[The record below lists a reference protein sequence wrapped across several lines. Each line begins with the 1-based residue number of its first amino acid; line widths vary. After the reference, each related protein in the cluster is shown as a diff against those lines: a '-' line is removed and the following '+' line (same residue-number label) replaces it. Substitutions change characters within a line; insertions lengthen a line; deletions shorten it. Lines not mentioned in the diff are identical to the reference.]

1 MVVSLNWLKE
11 YVDLDKKITVKEI
24 VDRLTMTGTKVEKYE
39 KFGEK
44 TQKVYTARVDNIKVH
59 PEDEKLYII
68 DLNFGDS
75 KCSAVAKIPDIEVG
89 DIVPVAIPGAK
100 VIGKEIKVGLVKGIK
115 SNCMICHI
123 LDLGLDPKTFPW
135 VKPSG
140 LISFPKDVELGKDIN
155 EILGLGDYIIEFE
168 ITPNRPDCMSV
179 EGIARELAVT
189 FNKPYKTLWQDIEP
203 KFNKVEK
210 LQKLSIKVESK
221 NCNRYIMNVANDVNV
236 KESPYNMQLKLIK
249 CGIRPINNIVDITNY
264 VMLELGQP
272 LHAFDYDKVDEKII
286 VRQAKD
292 DERVTTLD
300 GANYN
305 LNSDD
310 LVISDSNKAIA
321 LAGIMGGQNSMI
333 DSKTHNIAIES
344 ANFVRGCIRNTSR
357 KIKLR
362 TDASNIY
369 EKGIAC
375 DLTIHALNRVCD
387 LLNKTNSAK
396 VNYDAIDIYQNYQ
409 KQNEIKLDY
418 DKINRVIGENISKED
433 IKRYLNSL
441 SIKVVNDVAYA
452 PYFRVDLDIIEDI
465 AEEVVRLYGYDRL
478 KSTLPKA
485 SQTFGKKTYEQK
497 AEDNL
502 KNLARA
508 CGYNEIYTYTFFS
521 KDLLD
526 RMNVEKTS
534 PLRDCIKVLNPL
546 SQDFEY
552 MRTTA
557 MPLMLEALEK
567 NYTKKNTTV
576 KLFELGKIFLGSQN
590 ILKHELAE
598 EELMYTFGAYDS
610 ENNLDYYDI
619 KADIENIL
627 NYFRIFENDVDISRY
642 NETSEYH
649 PGMSAK
655 ITVGKDVIAVFGK
668 LSPIVQKNYIL
679 PENTYIGWID
689 FDMILKYAKKKL
701 YFVEL
706 PKYPVV
712 ERDIAFVIEDDIASF
727 DIINTIKNADKSVIE
742 SVELFDVYQGK
753 QIEKGKKSMA
763 YRIRLRS
770 KEKTLKDQDITEI
783 MNKIVKSLEDKY
795 MIEIRK

>member
-11 YVDLDKKITVKEI
+11 YVDLDKKITVKEV
-24 VDRLTMTGTKVEKYE
+24 VDRLTMTGTKVEKYD

-44 TQKVYTARVDNIKVH
+44 TQKVYTARVENIKPH
-59 PEDEKLYII
+59 PEDDKLYII
-68 DLNFGDS
+68 ELNFGDS

-140 LISFPKDVELGKDIN
+140 LISFPKDVGLGKDVN

-189 FNKPYKTLWQDIEP
+189 FDKECKPLWQDMEP
-203 KFNKVEK
+203 KFNKVDK
-210 LQKLSIKVESK
+210 LQKLNVDVKSK
-221 NCNRYIMNVANDVNV
+221 NCNRYIMNVANDVTV
-236 KESPYNMQLKLIK
+236 KQSPYDIQLKLIK

-264 VMLELGQP
+264 VMLEMGQP
-272 LHAFDYDKVDEKII
+272 LHAFDYDKVGSNII
-286 VRQAKD
+286 VRQANEGEKI
-292 DERVTTLD
+292 TTLD
-300 GANYN
+300 DSSYV
-305 LNSDD
+305 LNQND
-310 LVISDSNKAIA
+310 LVIADSQRPVA

-333 DSKTHNIAIES
+333 DEGSHNIAIES

-357 KIKLR
+357 RIKLR

-369 EKGIAC
+369 EKGIAY
-375 DLTIHALNRVCD
+375 DLTVHALNRVCD
-387 LLNKTNSAK
+387 LLNKTGSAK
-396 VNYDAIDIYQNYQ
+396 VNYDVIDIYQNHQ
-409 KQNEIKLDY
+409 KQEKIKLDY
-418 DKINRVIGENISKED
+418 DKIDKIIGENISKED
-433 IKRYLNSL
+433 IIKYLESL
-441 SIKVVNDVAYA
+441 SIKVENDIAYA
-452 PYFRVDLDIIEDI
+452 PYFRTDLDIIEDI
-465 AEEVVRLYGYDRL
+465 AEEVVRLYGYDKL
-478 KSTLPKA
+478 KSTLPQA
-485 SQTFGKKTYEQK
+485 SQTFGSKTYEQK
-497 AEDNL
+497 IEDNL

-526 RMNVEKTS
+526 RMNVEKDS

-557 MPLMLEALEK
+557 MPHMLEALEK
-567 NYTKKNTTV
+567 NYTKKNTIV

-590 ILKHELAE
+590 ILKHELAD

-610 ENNLDYYDI
+610 ENNLDYYDV
-619 KADIENIL
+619 KADVENIL
-627 NYFRIFENDVDISRY
+627 NYFRIFENDVNISRY
-642 NETSEYH
+642 TETSEYR

-655 ITVGKDVIAVFGK
+655 ITIGNDVIAVFGK
-668 LSPIVQKNYIL
+668 LSPLVQKNYIL

-689 FDMILKYAKKKL
+689 FNMILKYAKKKL
-701 YFVEL
+701 YFTEL
-706 PKYPVV
+706 PKYPLV
-712 ERDIAFVIEDDIASF
+712 ERDIAFVIDVDTASF
-727 DIINTIKNADKSVIE
+727 DIINTIKNVDKNVIE

-753 QIEKGKKSMA
+753 QIELGKKSMA
-763 YRIRLRS
+763 YRIKLRS
-770 KEKTLKDQDITEI
+770 KNKTLKDQDITEI
-783 MNKIVKSLEDKY
+783 MSKIVKSLEDKY